1 MTTQELTV
9 IGPKYTSYGNKRSYL
24 ITVNTDANQVSL
36 DRKYD
41 YTHNTIILR
50 FKTQNA
56 EVLKP
61 ENIKKG
67 VKILNVIGTLE
78 TTAEEEGP
86 SKEELQAR
94 IAELEAEIAEA
105 NIIIDQLNGE
115 EV

>member
-1 MTTQELTV
+1 MSELKEAL
-9 IGPKYTSYGNKRSYL
+9 INISEEKR
-24 ITVNTDANQVSL
+24 T
-36 DRKYD
+36 K
-41 YTHNTIILR
+41 II
-50 FKTQNA
+50 
-56 EVLKP
+56 P

-67 VKILNVIGTLE
+67 VKIFDVEGTLE